1 MPSVVDISNS
11 ALNMLG
17 ATNIASLTED
27 SKAARL
33 VNQRYEAVR
42 DAVFRSHNW
51 NSLIARATLA
61 QSATTPDFGYAFQYP
76 LPGDCLRVLEFT
88 NGILS
93 YPQDN
98 ITSNSNGPVYVIEG
112 RNLLTDET
120 VAKIKYVTRE
130 TDPNKYDPLLVD
142 AISARLAYELCY
154 AITGSNGMIATTK
167 TIYDEKMREARFVDA
182 TEGAAARFEASDL
195 IESRF

>member
-1 MPSVVDISNS
+1 M
-11 ALNMLG
+11 
-17 ATNIASLTED
+17 
-27 SKAARL
+27 
-33 VNQRYEAVR
+33 
-42 DAVFRSHNW
+42 
-51 NSLIARATLA
+51 
-61 QSATTPDFGYAFQYP
+61 
-76 LPGDCLRVLEFT
+76 
-88 NGILS
+88 S

-98 ITSNSNGPVYVIEG
+98 INSNNNGPVYVVEG

-130 TDPNKYDPLLVD
+130 LDPNKYDPLLVD

-154 AITGSNGMIATTK
+154 AVTGSNGMIAPPP

-182 TEGAAARFEASDL
+182 TEGAAERFEASDL